1 MADNENKAPQA
12 APVERKAFKGYKLG
26 NDKTAIDVTTKHGAI
41 RVTNELLKKDKVVAM
56 LQAQAPHAFQSGLIV
71 LA

>member
-1 MADNENKAPQA
+1 MANEENKAT
-12 APVERKAFKGYKLG
+12 PVERKAFKGYKLG
-26 NDKTAIDVTTKHGAI
+26 NDKQAIDVTTKHGAI

-56 LQAQAPHAFQSGLIV
+56 LQAQAPHAFASGLIV

>member
-1 MADNENKAPQA
+1 MANEENKAPQA
-12 APVERKAFKGYKLG
+12 APVARKAFNGYKLG
-26 NDKTAIDVTTKHGAI
+26 NEKTAIDVTTKHGAI
-41 RVTNELLKKDKVVAM
+41 RVTNELLRNDKVVTM

>member
-12 APVERKAFKGYKLG
+12 APVARKAFNGYKLG
-26 NDKTAIDVTTKHGAI
+26 NEKTAIDVTTKHGAY
-41 RVTNELLKKDKVVAM
+41 RVTNELLKKDKVVAF
-56 LQAQAPHAFQSGLIV
+56 LQKEAPNAFRSGLIV